1 MPNIH
6 LTTFIA
12 APVERVFDLSR
23 SINLHMVSMRHTQEK
38 AIAGRVHGLI
48 EAGETVS
55 WQAKHLFKLRYLTV
69 KITAMQ
75 PFDFFEDEM
84 VKGDFT
90 SMKHQHHFKAVA
102 NGTIMIDV
110 FDFESPYGRI
120 GRLVNKVFLTS
131 YMKRLLENRNT
142 VIKDYAESDKWKAV
156 LL

>member
-12 APVERVFDLSR
+12 APIERVFDLSR
-23 SINLHMVSMRHTQEK
+23 SINLHMLSMRHTHER
-38 AIAGRVHGLI
+38 AIAGKVSGLI
-48 EAGETVS
+48 EEGETVS
-55 WQAKHLFKLRYLTV
+55 WEAKHLFKMRYLTV

-75 PFDFFEDEM
+75 PYHFFEDEM
-84 VKGDFT
+84 LKGDFA

-110 FDFESPYGRI
+110 FDFESPYG
-120 GRLVNKVFLTS
+120 GLGKLVNQLFLTN
-131 YMKRLLENRNT
+131 YMKRLLESRNA
-142 VIKDYAESDKWKAV
+142 VIKDYAETDKWKAV

>member
-23 SINLHMVSMRHTQEK
+23 SINLHMVSMRHTGEK
-38 AIAGRVHGLI
+38 AIAGRVSGLI
-48 EAGETVS
+48 EQDETVS
-55 WQAKHLFKLRYLTV
+55 WQAKHLFKTRYLTV
-69 KITAMQ
+69 KITVMQ
-75 PFDFFEDEM
+75 PYLFFEDEM
-84 VKGDFT
+84 LKGDFAAL
-90 SMKHQHHFKAVA
+90 KHQHHFKSVA

-110 FDFESPYGRI
+110 FDFESPFGSI
-120 GRLVNKVFLTS
+120 GRLFNQLYLTR
-131 YMKRLLENRNT
+131 YMKRLLENRNA